1 MADLTLPTV
10 AHRESQ
16 RYIGIPADV
25 TLANF
30 GSEIPKHFDE
40 LHAWAAERGVA
51 TGPEFIKY
59 DVIDMEN
66 VLSVVFCLDTD
77 ASVEG
82 DERVVA
88 GEIPAGDYGT
98 TTVTGSLDDVYDAT
112 AVLVGWAKERSI
124 EWDAEDTPKGNA
136 FASRIE
142 RYHSQPG
149 AEQEIVE
156 IAIKTR

>member
-1 MADLTLPTV
+1 MADLTLPVV

-16 RYIGIPADV
+16 RFIGIPADV
-25 TLANF
+25 TLADF
-30 GSEIPKHFDE
+30 GSAIPQHYDE
-40 LHAWAAERGVA
+40 LHAWAAKNGVA
-51 TGPEFIKY
+51 TGLEFIKY
-59 DVIDMEN
+59 DVIDMEGI
-66 VLSVVFCLDTD
+66 LSVVFCVDTE
-77 ASVEG
+77 ASVTG

-98 TTVTGSLDDVYDAT
+98 TTVTGTLDDVYDAT
-112 AVLVGWAKERSI
+112 AVLVGWAKERSV